1 MATRQMDDV
10 RALVA
15 FGKAGME
22 ALASRGLSY
31 MALVGAVAL
40 SAYAVYSAAW
50 QGAVVALIFA
60 VCVFIPAVRAE
71 SGRSVEG
78 EEHGPEK

>member
-1 MATRQMDDV
+1 MATRQIDDV

-22 ALASRGLSY
+22 ALASRALSY

-40 SAYAVYSAAW
+40 ASYTIYSESW
-50 QGAVVALIFA
+50 QGVAVTLIVATLI
-60 VCVFIPAVRAE
+60 FIPAVRCESSRAAAE
-71 SGRSVEG
+71 SSG
-78 EEHGPEK
+78 E